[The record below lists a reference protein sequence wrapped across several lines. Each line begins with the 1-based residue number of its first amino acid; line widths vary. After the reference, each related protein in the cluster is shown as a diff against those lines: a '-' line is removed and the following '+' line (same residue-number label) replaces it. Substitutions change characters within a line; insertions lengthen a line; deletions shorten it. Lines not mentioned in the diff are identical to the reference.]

1 MKHYEIVMLIHP
13 DQNERIQ
20 NMIKKYKTLIEST
33 DGKIHRLEELGKKQ
47 LAYPI
52 KKLHKA
58 YYILMNIEC
67 NVETINKFA
76 SLIKFNDSIIRN
88 IIIKKQKAVTSPS
101 AFKNINLKT
110 T

>member
-1 MKHYEIVMLIHP
+1 MKHYEIIMLIHP
-13 DQNERIQ
+13 DQSERIQ
-20 NMIKKYKTLIEST
+20 TMIKKYKNLIESSE
-33 DGKIHRLEELGKKQ
+33 GKIHRLEELGKKQ

-67 NVETINKFA
+67 NIETIDKFS

-88 IIIKKQKAVTSPS
+88 IIIKKQKAITNPS
-101 AFKNINLKT
+101 IFKNMNLKIT
-110 T
+110 